1 MKRRLAMVPALAAL
15 LALTS
20 VVPVCALE
28 EADRL
33 FMVGERALADRF
45 YPIARRTLER
55 FVVQYPRDPRLPRA
69 AILLGR
75 AQLALDAPQAAL
87 DAFTRAL
94 GFSPPPAAV
103 LEAKF
108 WQAEAFFRLKR
119 FAEARAA
126 YDEVV
131 RTDAASPL
139 AADALY
145 GLAWCELQLQRPE
158 PAVTAFRDF
167 LTTWPEHALAPTA
180 TLQMA
185 RALVELNRVGDAL
198 VLLTPFSGKYPGSK
212 LIPDAQYLVGWAK
225 FNDNDPRGGLADLQ
239 AFVAAHPDHTQAPAA
254 RLLIARAASKY
265 GDRAHMQQAYG
276 TLMAQEPPTA
286 EDLYDAATI
295 ASRLARPKDLD
306 AAWSKLRAQ
315 FPEHSL
321 TRRLALD
328 LAEAAFR
335 QKSWKDTVA
344 LGRTAAE
351 SEEDVVRAGAWLLV
365 GESELKLQH
374 YPQAARAFEAVGAVS
389 ELETSVR
396 YRALAGLGLAREQQ
410 KEWKAALTAY
420 EAVASQTADA
430 GLRDW
435 ARERVAAVKKQL
447 PQPRTGAPTSGAAPK
462 RSEPVKPATKPAPK
476 KP

>member
-1 MKRRLAMVPALAAL
+1 MKRRLAIVPALAAL

-20 VVPVCALE
+20 VVPVWALE

-45 YPIARRTLER
+45 YPVARRTLER
-55 FVVQYPRDPRLPRA
+55 FVAQYPRDPRLPRA
-69 AILLGR
+69 AVLLGR
-75 AQLALDAPQAAL
+75 TQLALDAPQAAL

-94 GFSPPPAAV
+94 GVPPPPADV

-126 YDEVV
+126 YDEVL

-145 GLAWCELQLQRPE
+145 GFAWCELQLQRPE

-180 TLQMA
+180 TLQAA
-185 RALVELNRVGDAL
+185 RALIELNRVGEAL
-198 VLLTPFSGKYPGSK
+198 PLLTPFSGKYPDSK
-212 LIPDAQYLVGWAK
+212 LIPDVQYLVGWAK
-225 FNDNDPRGGLADLQ
+225 FNDGDPRGGLADVR
-239 AFVAAHPDHTQAPAA
+239 AFLAAHPKHPQAPAA
-254 RLLIARAASKY
+254 RLLVARAASKY
-265 GDRAHMQQAYG
+265 GDRAQMQQGYG

-295 ASRLARPKDLD
+295 ASRLAKPKELD
-306 AAWSKLRAQ
+306 AAWSKLRAH

-335 QKSWKDTVA
+335 QKSWKDTAA

-351 SEEDVVRAGAWLLV
+351 SEEDAVRAGAWLLV

-374 YPQAARAFEAVGAVS
+374 YSQAAQAFEAVGAVS
-389 ELETSVR
+389 DVEASVR

-410 KEWKAALTAY
+410 KEWKAALSAY
-420 EAVASQTADA
+420 EAVASQTPDA

-435 ARERVAAVKKQL
+435 ARERVAEVMKQL
-447 PQPRTGAPTSGAAPK
+447 PKPRTGAPAKGAAPK
-462 RSEPVKPATKPAPK
+462 RSEPVKPAAKPAGK
-476 KP
+476 NS